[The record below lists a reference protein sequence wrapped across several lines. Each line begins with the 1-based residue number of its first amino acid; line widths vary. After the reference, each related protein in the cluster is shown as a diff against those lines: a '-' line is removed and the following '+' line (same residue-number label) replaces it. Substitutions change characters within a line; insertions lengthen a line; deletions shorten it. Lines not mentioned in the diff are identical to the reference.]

1 MRTTTKYSKKMAI
14 GPINKILIA
23 ILLIETIFLAGV
35 IGYRLGEA
43 SAYVQ
48 PIYQFTLQVDPS
60 MIEYKEESNPKPEEN
75 TTDQTPVEDINNEV
89 EVIEP
94 VIENNFTNEE
104 IDYIVKTVW
113 GEARGLS
120 KTHQAGVVWTI
131 LNRCDDGRFGKGI
144 ISVITAPKQFV
155 GYKSSNPVDP
165 EIRDLVVDVLDRY
178 SQEKAGI
185 ENVGRVLPK
194 GYLYFRGNGKV
205 NLFSEKCNSNNIWDW
220 SLDSPYE

>member
-1 MRTTTKYSKKMAI
+1 MQTTTKHSRNMTMSL
-14 GPINKILIA
+14 INEILA
-23 ILLIETIFLAGV
+23 VILLIETIFLAGV

-43 SAYVQ
+43 SACVQ
-48 PIYQFTLQVDPS
+48 PVYNFTLRIDS
-60 MIEYKEESNPKPEEN
+60 GTIEHEEENNPKPEKE
-75 TTDQTPVEDINNEV
+75 TIGQAPVKDINNEV

-94 VIENNFTNEE
+94 VIENLFTNEE
-104 IDYIVKTVW
+104 IDHIAKTVW

-120 KTHQAGVVWTI
+120 KTHQAGVVWAI

-144 ISVITAPKQFV
+144 TSVVTAPSQFA
-155 GYKSSNPVDP
+155 GYRSGNPVDP

-194 GYLYFRGNGKV
+194 EYLYFRGNGRV
-205 NLFSEKCNSNNIWDW
+205 NLFSKKWNSNNVWDW
-220 SLDSPYE
+220 SLESPYE

>member
-60 MIEYKEESNPKPEEN
+60 MIEYKEENNPKSEEN

-104 IDYIVKTVW
+104 IDYIAKTVW

-131 LNRCDDGRFGKGI
+131 LNRYDDGRFGKGI
-144 ISVITAPKQFV
+144 ISVVTAPRQFV

-165 EIRDLVVDVLDRY
+165 EIRDLVIDVLDRY
-178 SQEKAGI
+178 SQEKVGI